1 MTVVFTTINVYTCYD
16 VLLEMYEIGANVKI
30 AHNNNKKNSQQTT
43 VNKTCKIPI
52 IETHFL

>member
-1 MTVVFTTINVYTCYD
+1 MTVFTTINVYTCYD
-16 VLLEMYEIGANVKI
+16 VLFEMYEIGANVKI